1 MRTTGQVGFRCV
13 VANEQLTHGL
23 RVDTGMELLPEV
35 VVAEALRYIS

>member
-13 VANEQLTHGL
+13 VVNEQPAHGL
-23 RVDTGMELLPEV
+23 RVDAGMELLPEV